1 MVQDPDRVARKTRF
15 NTREAMD
22 IGLRTLM
29 MVRNVS
35 FTYRN
40 DYSMSLP
47 GFMPAS
53 QLFGQNN
60 TSGLLA
66 PGLDF
71 AFGMTGDEYLY
82 KAINN
87 GWLLTGDSIAH
98 TASSNATEDLQIK
111 MTIEPFRDIKI
122 DANASWSKSGSNRI
136 QYMYAGMP
144 STRGGTFNMTTVT
157 IGSAFERHS
166 ADNNYRSRS
175 FDKMV
180 NSLPTF
186 RDRIESQYDGAR
198 YPIGSSRAG
207 QPYDKANGGVDMY
220 SSDVLIPAFLAA
232 YTGRDSKKAT
242 LDLFPSMLS
251 ILPNWTFTYSGLSKL
266 PFFKKYFKSFN
277 LTHGYK
283 SVYSIGSFNTFN
295 SYMEYMNGRGFI
307 EDVTSGNPIP
317 SSMYNISSVSINESF
332 APLAGVNM
340 TFLNDISARFE
351 YRKTRVL
358 TLSTTAVQV
367 VETTSDDITAGAG
380 YKITGVKLFGAQ
392 AGSGKNKVSNDLN
405 MSADFSFRNQNA
417 LCRNLREESTQA
429 TSGNRALKFSFQA
442 DYTYSR
448 MLTLNF
454 YYDFQSN
461 FPLVSTSAYPTSTHD
476 AGFTMKFTLSR

>member
-1 MVQDPDRVARKTRF
+1 M
-15 NTREAMD
+15 
-22 IGLRTLM
+22 GLRTLM
-29 MVRNVS
+29 MVRNLSVS
-35 FTYRN
+35 YRN

-47 GFMPAS
+47 GFMPGT
-53 QLFGQNN
+53 QMFGQKN

-71 AFGMTGDEYLY
+71 AFGLTGDSYLY
-82 KAINN
+82 KAMGN
-87 GWLLTGDSIAH
+87 GWLLSGDSIAH
-98 TASSNATEDLQIK
+98 TASSTASEDLQIK

-122 DANASWSKSGSNRI
+122 DANASWTKSGNNRI

-144 STRGGTFNMTTVT
+144 STRGGSFNMTTIS

-166 ADNNYRSRS
+166 SGNNYRSRS
-175 FDKMV
+175 FDRFIG
-180 NSLPTF
+180 NLPII
-186 RDRIESQYDGAR
+186 RDRIEAQYEGAY
-198 YPIGSSRAG
+198 YPQRSTMAG
-207 QPYDKANGGVDMY
+207 QPYDPSNGGVDMY

-232 YTGRDSKKAT
+232 YTGRDAKKASI
-242 LDLFPSMLS
+242 DLFPNVLS
-251 ILPNWTFTYSGLSKL
+251 ILPNWSFTYSGLSKL

-277 LTHGYK
+277 LTHAYK
-283 SVYSIGSFNTFN
+283 SVYAVGSFNTFN

-317 SSMYNISSVSINESF
+317 STMFNISSVSINESF
-332 APLAGVNM
+332 SPLCGVNM
-340 TFLNDISARFE
+340 TFLNDVSARLE

-367 VETTSDDITAGAG
+367 VETTSDDITAGAS
-380 YKITGVKLFGAQ
+380 YKINGVKLFGAQ
-392 AGSGKNKVSNDLN
+392 PGTGRNKVSNDLN
-405 MSADFSFRNQNA
+405 MNLDFSLRNQNA
-417 LCRNLREESTQA
+417 LCRNLREETTQA
-429 TSGNRALKFSFQA
+429 TSGNRAIKLSFSA

-461 FPLVSTSAYPTSTHD
+461 FPLVSTSSYPTSTHD
-476 AGFTMKFTLSR
+476 AGMTLKFTLTR